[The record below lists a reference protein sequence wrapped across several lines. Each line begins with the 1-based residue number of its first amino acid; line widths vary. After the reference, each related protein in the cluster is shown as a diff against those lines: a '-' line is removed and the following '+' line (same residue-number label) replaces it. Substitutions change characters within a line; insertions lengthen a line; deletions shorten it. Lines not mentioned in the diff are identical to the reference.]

1 MLRCRRRRRRR
12 CGRDVMIR
20 WEDAQFEFGANG
32 GVGRGGSRKFQIGG
46 VLQLAADMVLPVA
59 RI

>member
-1 MLRCRRRRRRR
+1 
-12 CGRDVMIR
+12 MIR

>member
-1 MLRCRRRRRRR
+1 
-12 CGRDVMIR
+12 MIR
-20 WEDAQFEFGANG
+20 REDAQLEFGAGG
-32 GVGRGGSRKFQIGG
+32 GVGRVGEGKFAVGG